1 MLLKGHVFKNVKSM
15 DKGYLKTS
23 LMSLLYYSDK
33 DIFYMQVDEQE
44 TSGSNE
50 YEFEMLIREKEKIE
64 RALDRLKK
72 LFLFDDEGMSEKE
85 FLIQQK
91 ELKDKLQ
98 EINKK
103 LKVSK
108 GSTLS
113 DISEFQK
120 LSNLIILKEL
130 TMFKQIDIKELLN
143 VIEKEVLR
151 DFFISLI
158 KEIVVKDGKVISIL
172 FHNGIINRFIY

>member
-1 MLLKGHVFKNVKSM
+1 M
-15 DKGYLKTS
+15 
-23 LMSLLYYSDK
+23 
-33 DIFYMQVDEQE
+33 
-44 TSGSNE
+44 
-50 YEFEMLIREKEKIE
+50 
-64 RALDRLKK
+64 
-72 LFLFDDEGMSEKE
+72 FDDEGMSEKE

-172 FHNGIINRFIY
+172 FHNGIINRFVY